1 MRLAL
6 LLLVSATALWGNA
19 VETSQ
24 IRWFKNIK
32 QGLAEA
38 KALNKP
44 ILIDFWADWCSPCK
58 EMDANVYT
66 NPTVAEAINRRLVAV
81 RIHLDMQ
88 PEVARQYNVGAIPDL
103 IFTDVYG
110 TVLLRNRG
118 EIGVFALS
126 KIVAALP
133 KDLSEINRL
142 DGKLQTKR
150 NDFDTLLAMG
160 RSLRSLGFYEASGD
174 FFARAIQQGEAKARP
189 QAREAA
195 LHDMGLNYLELHDGS
210 RAAEA
215 FERWLKDFPA
225 SPRRPEAMLNL
236 VHAYVIDGQ
245 GDKAR
250 KTLNNLRR
258 DFPASDTVA
267 KAQALIHN

>member
-160 RSLRSLGFYEASGD
+160 RALRSLGFYEASGD

-195 LHDMGLNYLELHDGS
+195 LHDMGLNHLELHDGS

-215 FERWLKDFPA
+215 FERGLKDFPA